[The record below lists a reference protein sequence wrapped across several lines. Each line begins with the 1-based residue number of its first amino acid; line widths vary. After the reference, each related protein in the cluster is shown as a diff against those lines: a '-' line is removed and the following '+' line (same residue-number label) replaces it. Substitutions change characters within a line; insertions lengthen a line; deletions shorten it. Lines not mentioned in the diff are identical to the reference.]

1 MENFNK
7 SIEILKAKRKSI
19 TMSDEAKKRIK
30 LKLDE
35 EYAKR
40 YSEKKPKFNYSFPQ
54 KVAAIFICCF
64 IISGCAF
71 ADDIGDFITKVF
83 SNQNPHIDFAVE
95 NGYVQNIDMDYI
107 SSNGIDLKADYFYL
121 DDYYMYIAFEIDAD
135 QEFTKVNLNEFEILD
150 ETNNIIYSNIEF
162 YDDIFCASETKKIN
176 KKNGMLLLKLAK
188 IQNEFLK
195 YNKLKVNIQG
205 VELEKDE
212 SYKEIYGNWNIEF
225 LIDNSNKIESKNT
238 KYYLES
244 EKLVKKYD
252 LELKNNILKVDLNFS
267 GDYLENFS
275 VTKNNVYLEDENK
288 NIYRITNEIVCGKD
302 KIRVLFP
309 IKDADNINDLKLN
322 IEYDNKNVLVFYL
335 RKADS

>member
-107 SSNGIDLKADYFYL
+107 SSNGIDLKADYFY
-121 DDYYMYIAFEIDAD
+121 
-135 QEFTKVNLNEFEILD
+135 
-150 ETNNIIYSNIEF
+150 
-162 YDDIFCASETKKIN
+162 
-176 KKNGMLLLKLAK
+176 
-188 IQNEFLK
+188 
-195 YNKLKVNIQG
+195 
-205 VELEKDE
+205 
-212 SYKEIYGNWNIEF
+212 
-225 LIDNSNKIESKNT
+225 
-238 KYYLES
+238 
-244 EKLVKKYD
+244 
-252 LELKNNILKVDLNFS
+252 
-267 GDYLENFS
+267 
-275 VTKNNVYLEDENK
+275 
-288 NIYRITNEIVCGKD
+288 
-302 KIRVLFP
+302 
-309 IKDADNINDLKLN
+309 
-322 IEYDNKNVLVFYL
+322 
-335 RKADS
+335 